1 MKKILLGAAVAML
14 GIAPALAADMAPK
27 YTKAP
32 MAAPVPIDNWSG
44 FYIGLNAG
52 GSWSDN
58 RRDYTMPFTTP
69 GNVFANCASPVG
81 VAPLVIAAGL
91 NPFDISAGCSRP
103 SSFIGGAQV
112 GYNWQAGTWV
122 FGLEAD
128 GAWQSL
134 IERSFTRFGT
144 NTTVNAPMGSV
155 ATDTAFFKSEATGLG
170 TFRGRVGYAPG
181 PWMVYATGGLAVGNV
196 KHTFTEVLA
205 PGNAC
210 VTPAGNTCRTVSDDD
225 TKVGWTVGAGF
236 EWMFARNW
244 SIGAEYLYVD
254 LGRTTMTLA
263 PVAGGVIGVT
273 NFFFNTSTA
282 RFDDREHVARVKL
295 NYHFNSP
302 VVARY

>member
-1 MKKILLGAAVAML
+1 MKKLVFGALLA
-14 GIAPALAADMAPK
+14 IASVGSASAADMAV
-27 YTKAP
+27 KARP
-32 MAAPVPIDNWSG
+32 MPVAEVWNWTG

-52 GSWSDN
+52 GAWSDN
-58 RRDYTMPFTTP
+58 SRDYATPFTTP
-69 GNVFANCASPVG
+69 GRIFSNCASPVA
-81 VAPLVIAAGL
+81 VAPLVVAPGP
-91 NPFDISAGCSRP
+91 NPFDISSGCSRP

-112 GYNWQAGTWV
+112 GYNWQSAQWV

-144 NTTVNAPMGSV
+144 NTTANAPFGSV

-181 PWMVYATGGLAVGNV
+181 PWMVYATGGLAVGSV
-196 KHTFTEVLA
+196 KHSATEVLSPGTTCTA
-205 PGNAC
+205 PG
-210 VTPAGNTCRTVSDDD
+210 GNTCRTVADDD
-225 TKVGWTVGAGF
+225 TKVGWTIGAGF

-254 LGRTTMTLA
+254 LGRTTLTLS
-263 PVAGGVIGVT
+263 PVAGGVNGAT

-302 VVARY
+302 VVAQF